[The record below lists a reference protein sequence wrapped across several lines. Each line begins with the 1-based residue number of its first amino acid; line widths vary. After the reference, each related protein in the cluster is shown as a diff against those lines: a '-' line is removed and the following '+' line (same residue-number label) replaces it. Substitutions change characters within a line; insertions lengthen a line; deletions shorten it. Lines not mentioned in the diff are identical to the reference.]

1 MITHESSLHDY
12 SSQLR
17 FVVNNYNDHGF
28 RSNDFRNVVLGG
40 LGGSGI
46 GAAIA
51 KNWFFDK
58 FDLPIETVND
68 YHLPSYVNERSL
80 VILNSYSGNTEETL
94 QMFEEAIGTGA
105 KIIVLSSGGKITEL
119 AREHNLPY
127 YGIETGFQP
136 RMTIGYGLS
145 YLLLILSDLMGTDL
159 KDEIKQIADDLE
171 EKKDRQIE
179 SANTIFQFFKSK
191 LGSKFVI
198 IADRYY
204 YASAVRFSQQLN
216 ENSKLEAFVH
226 PLPET
231 NHNVLESYT
240 DKLDTNFIFL
250 YCEENPRVA
259 ARFDFLVGHLEM
271 DNNKVLPLLIP
282 HYDLYTIYDIIYRL
296 DWVSVMMANELDAP
310 LMEVPMIST
319 LKDYLSNLEIIEE
332 EDVDSE

>member
-17 FVVNNYNDHGF
+17 FVVNNYTDHGL
-28 RSNDFRNVVLGG
+28 RSGDFNNVVLGG

-58 FDLPIETVND
+58 MELPIETVND
-68 YHLPSYVNERSL
+68 YHLPAYVNERSL
-80 VILNSYSGNTEETL
+80 VILNSYSGNTEEAL

-119 AREHNLPY
+119 AEQHGLPLY
-127 YGIETGFQP
+127 RIETGFQP

-159 KDEIKQIADDLE
+159 KEEIAQIADDLE
-171 EKKDRQIE
+171 EKQERQID
-179 SANTIFQFFKSK
+179 SANTIFQFFKNK
-191 LGSKFVI
+191 LNSKFVI
-198 IADRYY
+198 VADRFFH
-204 YASAVRFSQQLN
+204 ASAVRFSQQLN

-226 PLPET
+226 ALPET

-240 DKLDTNFIFL
+240 EKLDTNFIFL

-282 HYDLYTIYDIIYRL
+282 NYDLFTIYDIIYRL

-319 LKDYLSNLEIIEE
+319 LKEYLADLEIVE
-332 EDVDSE
+332 EDGDGE